1 MKKFILMFMMLIA
14 STVAIN
20 AQHVEETKLFDNV
33 SMTIKGGVTS
43 PLSTPIEHIRPV
55 VGIELEKMITPVF
68 GGGLEG
74 EWTVN
79 TSKWIGI
86 PANQWFDHQY
96 VGVYGVTNLMNLF
109 GGYDGKFRL
118 FEMETVLGVGW
129 GHAYTDLDDAN
140 YVMTKAGLNLNFN
153 INEAWAIAIKPAV
166 VWNLNDELNY
176 SKYNINKAAL
186 QLQAGITYHFNG
198 PSKSRNF
205 ILCNKVAT
213 QDEINNLNDQIN
225 KLREQNIKQLEEC
238 NDQVNALLETN
249 KILTNALKEC
259 ESRKAPVVI
268 NHTFVPIQ
276 FKKGS
281 STIINSN
288 ASIKAMAEVMKQTG
302 HYYTITGYASE
313 EGDEDFNKELSLDRA
328 ASVADELIFWGVNPE
343 NIGIKGMGAT
353 NQFGESP
360 ELNRVVEITR

>member
-1 MKKFILMFMMLIA
+1 MFMMLIA

-33 SMTIKGGVTS
+33 SLTVKGGATS

-109 GGYDGKFRL
+109 GGYDGKSRL

-129 GHAYTDLDDAN
+129 GHAYTNLDDAN

-186 QLQAGITYHFNG
+186 QLQAGVTYHFNG

-205 ILCNKVAT
+205 VLCNKVAT
-213 QDEINNLNDQIN
+213 QSEINELNNQVN
-225 KLREQNIKQLEEC
+225 ELREQNQKQLDDH
-238 NDQVNALLETN
+238 NKQVNTLLETN
-249 KILTNALKEC
+249 KSLTDALKEC
-259 ESRKAPVVI
+259 ESREIPVII
-268 NHTFVPIQ
+268 NHNFMPIQ
-276 FKKGS
+276 FKQGS
-281 STIINSN
+281 AMLTNSDAALKSMAN
-288 ASIKAMAEVMKQTG
+288 IMIKTG
-302 HYYTITGYASE
+302 HDYIITGYASE
-313 EGDEDFNKELSLDRA
+313 EGSEKYNKELSLNRA
-328 ASVADELIFWGVNPE
+328 AVVADELIKHGVNPNKLE
-343 NIGIKGMGAT
+343 IRGAGST
-353 NQFGESP
+353 NQFGNQY
-360 ELNRVVEITR
+360 ELNRIVEITR